1 MFTSKLPD
9 VGTTIFSVMTALAN
23 DHGAI
28 NLAQGFPDYAAAPD
42 LIDLV
47 RQAMVDGHNQYA
59 PMPGVPAL
67 RQAVAEKYAR
77 LHGVQLDADA
87 HITITPGATA
97 ALFTA
102 IATAVR
108 PYDEVIVFEPAY
120 DSYAPAILANGG
132 VVRRVALQPPDYRPD
147 WNDVRDLVSPRTA
160 MIIVNTPHNPT
171 GTMWEAK
178 DIQNLS
184 DIVQDTRIVVLSDE
198 VYESITFDERRHHT
212 VIGAPSLRDRCYV
225 VTSFGKTFHTTGWK
239 IGCCVASD
247 HLMHEYRKVHQFL
260 SFSVH
265 TPTQVALA
273 AYMRD
278 ASTYLGLSSFF
289 QAKRDRFRAAL
300 HGSRWALRPCHGS
313 YFQLLDYSSFSD
325 ETDVDLAKRLTIEH
339 GVASIPLSPFIAEPQ
354 RAAHDRVLRFCVAK
368 ADATLDAA
376 AERLRQI

>member
-23 DHGAI
+23 EHGAI

-47 RQAMVDGHNQYA
+47 RRAMVDGHNQYA

-67 RQAVAEKYAR
+67 RHAVAEKYQR
-77 LHGVQLDADA
+77 LHGIRLDADH
-87 HITITPGATA
+87 HITITPGATS

-102 IATAVR
+102 IATVVH

-147 WNDVRDLVSPRTA
+147 WNAVRDLVSPRTA

-171 GTMWEAK
+171 GTMWEAE
-178 DIQNLS
+178 DLQTLS
-184 DIVQDTRIVVLSDE
+184 DIVMDTRIVVLSDE
-198 VYESITFDERRHHT
+198 VYESITFDGRAHHT
-212 VIGAPSLRDRCYV
+212 VIGTPALRDRCYV

-239 IGCCVASD
+239 VGCCVAGD
-247 HLMHEYRKVHQFL
+247 HLMREYRKVHQFL

-273 AYMRD
+273 AYMQD
-278 ASTYLGLSSFF
+278 ANTYLGLPTFF

-300 HGSRWALRPCHGS
+300 QGSRWEVRPCHGS
-313 YFQLLDYSSFSD
+313 YFQLLGYAAISD
-325 ETDVDLAKRLTIEH
+325 ESDVDLAKRLTMEH

-354 RAAHDRVLRFCVAK
+354 RGAQDRVLRFCVAK
-368 ADATLDAA
+368 NDATLDAA
-376 AERLRQI
+376 AERLCQI